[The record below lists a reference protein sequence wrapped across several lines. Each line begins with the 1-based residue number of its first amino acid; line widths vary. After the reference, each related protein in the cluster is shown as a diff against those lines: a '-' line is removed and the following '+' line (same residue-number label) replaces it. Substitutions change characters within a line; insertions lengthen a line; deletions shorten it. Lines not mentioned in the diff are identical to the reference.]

1 MPWTTV
7 TPILVWVVIFIPL
20 GIILWFMR
28 PSSKLVAYL
37 FLLDYAA
44 ANFFFMM
51 TVNWS
56 IINYYIRFLPILFLI
71 LLIFR
76 QARTTDGAPF
86 FPKKGQTGVPAMIA
100 AIVVVLA
107 IGYVDYRVLKTFDYQ
122 SYYKEDAILVYYPLR
137 DGMYVVTN
145 GGNGYNGLG
154 MSNMINGMFGPPS
167 GSSPEQGYGVDM
179 MKLDIGGG
187 ISEGILPSDYRKYYG
202 FNDHVYSPCRGKV
215 FYVEDG
221 HPNVQVGAQTTMMG
235 NYVILS
241 CFEWY
246 VTLSGFTP
254 GSFFVKAGDDINL
267 AQLIGY
273 MGNSAMPSV
282 PHLRMYVTRDHP
294 DESGVPVPI
303 LFELDYSARNT
314 VFIP

>member
-1 MPWTTV
+1 MPWTIV
-7 TPILVWVVIFIPL
+7 TPILIWAVIFIPL
-20 GIILWFMR
+20 AIILWLMR
-28 PSSKLVAYL
+28 PSSKLLAYL

-44 ANFFFMM
+44 ASFFFVM

-56 IINYYIRFLPILFLI
+56 IINYYLRFLPALI
-71 LLIFR
+71 LLLLFIR
-76 QARTTDGAPF
+76 QMRVTESQPF
-86 FPKKGQTGVPAMIA
+86 FPPKGQSSLLALLVAILLIPAL
-100 AIVVVLA
+100 V
-107 IGYVDYRVLKTFDYQ
+107 YVDYRVLKTFDYE

-154 MSNMINGMFGPPS
+154 MSNMVSSIFGEPS
-167 GSSPEQGYGVDM
+167 GTSPEQGYGADM
-179 MKLDIGGG
+179 MKLDIGGSVSQG
-187 ISEGILPSDYRKYYG
+187 IMPSDYRKYYG

-221 HPNVQVGAQTTMMG
+221 HPNVQVGAETTMLG

-254 GSFFVKAGDDINL
+254 GSFFVKAGDEIQL
-267 AQLIGY
+267 GSLIGY
-273 MGNSAMPSV
+273 VGNSAMPSI
-282 PHLRMYVTRDHP
+282 PHLRMYVTRDKP

-303 LFELDYSARNT
+303 LFELSYSARNT
-314 VFIP
+314 IFIP